1 MTVDADDVLERIRPA
16 AGLSASESDAMLTA
30 ILTAPGHA
38 DARAPRDSRSRFAD
52 IARRRT
58 TRGHVR
64 HRRTFAIA
72 GAAAVAIAAMI
83 TVPAILPSGSPGA
96 ADHAVAAQAL
106 RHLAHV
112 AASSIVSPADHLG
125 PHQYVHI
132 VDVEHQNALAGQA
145 ASDGRYE
152 YWMRA
157 DGGGWQRNYWR
168 YGDSAYVDEV
178 SLLYPD
184 EEHPD
189 DALYLEHLPTE
200 PTALDAYLRAHTT
213 GSTSSDERVFVAIAE
228 IVGRGLAT
236 PTLRAAAFEV
246 LARLG
251 HVELG
256 TSTHDSQGNP
266 VQEFRFVDPTGRPN
280 EVNTLLFDTHTAQI
294 TEQRMY
300 FNGRLHFRSSRTFEV
315 TDTVPASVREHA
327 VARK

>member
-1 MTVDADDVLERIRPA
+1 MSIDADHVLERIRPG
-16 AGLSASESDAMLTA
+16 AGLTASESEAMLTA
-30 ILTAPGHA
+30 ILATPAQA
-38 DARAPRDSRSRFAD
+38 DARAPRDSRSRLTGV
-52 IARRRT
+52 ARRRT
-58 TRGHVR
+58 ARGQVR

-72 GAAAVAIAAMI
+72 GAAAVAVAAMI
-83 TVPAILPSGSPGA
+83 TVPSILPSSSPGS
-96 ADHAVAAQAL
+96 ADHAAAAQAL

-168 YGDSAYVDEV
+168 YGNTIHVDEV

-184 EEHPD
+184 EHHPD
-189 DALYLEHLPTE
+189 DPLYLERLPTE
-200 PTALDAYLRAHTT
+200 PAALDAYLRAHTS

-228 IVGRGLAT
+228 IVGRGTAT

-266 VQEFRFVDPTGRPN
+266 AQEFRFVDPRGRPN

-315 TDTVPASVREHA
+315 TDRVPASIREHA
-327 VARK
+327 GERK